1 MDRFFTLIV
10 ALVLA
15 LLIWIYT
22 RSREQDMLDNV
33 PVPVQIGLTAA
44 QAEHYSLEITGL
56 AQVPVSFT
64 GPSSRIREL
73 RGQLQ
78 RGELRVVQTL
88 AVPEDRQNEPRYL
101 DTVRI
106 DAADL
111 RVPPGVT
118 PILVEGRN
126 RIPVTLRRLVERR
139 LPVRLD
145 SSLEDRVAQAT
156 IEPATVLVRG
166 PQETLDHLRSIPTK
180 PFVVPARSE
189 GPAAETVEVG
199 PVALVG
205 EIEGRPV
212 RSTPDVVLVKLTLR
226 PQRKPLEIEVPIHF
240 LCPANFPRR
249 PRFRNER
256 DGKITLR
263 LLGPATEEHP
273 KVFAFIDLTS
283 AGKFTV
289 ANTSPLFDEP
299 LQVQLSPGFQLV
311 QPLPRFV
318 AFELAPLEAPA
329 TAPGMTQVP

>member
-1 MDRFFTLIV
+1 
-10 ALVLA
+10 
-15 LLIWIYT
+15 
-22 RSREQDMLDNV
+22 
-33 PVPVQIGLTAA
+33 
-44 QAEHYSLEITGL
+44 
-56 AQVPVSFT
+56 
-64 GPSSRIREL
+64 
-73 RGQLQ
+73 
-78 RGELRVVQTL
+78 
-88 AVPEDRQNEPRYL
+88 
-101 DTVRI
+101 
-106 DAADL
+106 
-111 RVPPGVT
+111 
-118 PILVEGRN
+118 
-126 RIPVTLRRLVERR
+126 
-139 LPVRLD
+139 
-145 SSLEDRVAQAT
+145 
-156 IEPATVLVRG
+156 
-166 PQETLDHLRSIPTK
+166 
-180 PFVVPARSE
+180 
-189 GPAAETVEVG
+189 
-199 PVALVG
+199 
-205 EIEGRPV
+205 
-212 RSTPDVVLVKLTLR
+212 VVLVKLTLR